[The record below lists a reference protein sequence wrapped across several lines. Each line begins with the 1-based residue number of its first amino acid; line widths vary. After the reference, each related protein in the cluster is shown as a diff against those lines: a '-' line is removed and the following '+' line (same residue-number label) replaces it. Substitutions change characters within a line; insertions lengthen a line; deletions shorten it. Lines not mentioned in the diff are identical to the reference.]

1 MDPTSM
7 AKRGD
12 LNSPEKSSHKIQT
25 IHSGQLL
32 QTYYDNTFMVW
43 NYEIYLELRSF
54 LLYGTGKWLW
64 NESSQICDQIPWLQ
78 NYLNWIKLN

>member
-32 QTYYDNTFMVW
+32 QTYYDNTFMV
-43 NYEIYLELRSF
+43 
-54 LLYGTGKWLW
+54 
-64 NESSQICDQIPWLQ
+64 
-78 NYLNWIKLN
+78 